1 MSKNDNYNLKEERK
15 NEMELVKTIFDSN
28 LLAAIIALIGVIISL
43 KWSTGETTKRMEQAL
58 KVYESE
64 LNRKVYVSSKRAD
77 MEFEVFQ
84 SLSKNCG
91 EILQLMNRLYPDKLS
106 TFQINYAEK
115 PNLNELALKIRDLE
129 IEINNSR
136 AFISNELISLYSEL
150 LKYAEAFF
158 VDADKHNLCWD
169 DSKEDHNKKTELRD
183 VAYQSRKNFEQKWI
197 DVSVQVKKYLRGAE

>member
-1 MSKNDNYNLKEERK
+1 
-15 NEMELVKTIFDSN
+15 MEVVTEILESN
-28 LLAAIIALIGVIISL
+28 LVSAIIALIGVIISL

-91 EILQLMNRLYPDKLS
+91 EILQLMQRLYPDKLS

-115 PNLNELALKIRDLE
+115 PDLNELALKIRDLE
-129 IEINNSR
+129 IGINNSR
-136 AFISNELISLYSEL
+136 AFISSEIISLYSEL
-150 LKYAEAFF
+150 LKNAETFF

-169 DSKEDHNKKTELRD
+169 DSKEGHIKKTELRD
-183 VAYQSRKNFEQKWI
+183 VAYQSRKSFEQNWI
-197 DVSVQVKKYLRGAE
+197 NVSEQVKKYLRGAE

>member
-1 MSKNDNYNLKEERK
+1 
-15 NEMELVKTIFDSN
+15 MEVVTEILESN
-28 LLAAIIALIGVIISL
+28 LVSAIIALIGVIISL

-91 EILQLMNRLYPDKLS
+91 EILQLMQRLYPDKLS

-115 PNLNELALKIRDLE
+115 PDLNELALKIRDIE
-129 IEINNSR
+129 IGINNSR
-136 AFISNELISLYSEL
+136 AFISSEIISLYSEL
-150 LKYAEAFF
+150 LKNAETFF

-169 DSKEDHNKKTELRD
+169 DNKEDHIKKTELRD
-183 VAYQSRKNFEQKWI
+183 VAYQSRKSFEQNWI
-197 DVSVQVKKYLRGAE
+197 NVSEQVKKYLRGAE

>member
-1 MSKNDNYNLKEERK
+1 
-15 NEMELVKTIFDSN
+15 MEVVTEILESN
-28 LLAAIIALIGVIISL
+28 LVSAIIALIGVIISL

-91 EILQLMNRLYPDKLS
+91 EILQLMQRLYPDKLS

-115 PNLNELALKIRDLE
+115 PDLNELALKIRDLE
-129 IEINNSR
+129 IGINNSR
-136 AFISNELISLYSEL
+136 AFISSEIISLYSEL
-150 LKYAEAFF
+150 LKNAETFF

-169 DSKEDHNKKTELRD
+169 DSKEDYIKKTELRD
-183 VAYQSRKNFEQKWI
+183 VAYQSRKSFEQNWI
-197 DVSVQVKKYLRGAE
+197 NVSEQVKKYLRGAE

>member
-1 MSKNDNYNLKEERK
+1 
-15 NEMELVKTIFDSN
+15 MEVVTEILESN
-28 LLAAIIALIGVIISL
+28 LVSAIIALIGVIISL

-91 EILQLMNRLYPDKLS
+91 EILQLMQRLYPDKLS

-115 PNLNELALKIRDLE
+115 TDLNELALKIRDLE
-129 IEINNSR
+129 IGINNSR
-136 AFISNELISLYSEL
+136 AFISSEIISLYSEL
-150 LKYAEAFF
+150 LKNAETF
-158 VDADKHNLCWD
+158 L
-169 DSKEDHNKKTELRD
+169 
-183 VAYQSRKNFEQKWI
+183 
-197 DVSVQVKKYLRGAE
+197 